1 MKKTILTMFALA
13 LFALGGNAQTFT
25 LSQCLKKGLENNYSL
40 RITRNEEEVAH
51 NNATA
56 ANAGYMPT
64 IDLAAGYNGSIG
76 GNSSKQRLTGET
88 EKSGNSFDNNV
99 SAGVDINWTIFNGF
113 KTKTTYEQLKEM
125 EKMGETGTRL
135 AIEDFIADLTAEYYN
150 FLQQRMRLHNYYNA
164 VLLSKERL
172 RIVEERY
179 NIGNFSRL
187 DYQQAKVDF
196 NADSAQYIKQ
206 QEVVITSRIALN
218 EMMAI
223 EQVYT
228 PITTVETTIEI
239 DSTLDFTYL
248 WNRMLENNAELL
260 LADHSN
266 TITELDYKKVLSRNY
281 PYLKLNAGYDY
292 NFNNY
297 GKGTYI
303 HRNGWGGNA
312 SLTIGINLWDGNRRR
327 EKRNA
332 QIAIENAKLQRE
344 KLVLSLKADLGN
356 MWQAYQNN
364 LQLLNLEKLNVI
376 TARENHDI
384 AKERY
389 MLGDLSGIEMREAQQ
404 SLLRAEERLLSV
416 EYDTKICEIS
426 LLLISGEIGNYLAE

>member
-1 MKKTILTMFALA
+1 MKKRLLT
-13 LFALGGNAQTFT
+13 LFAIATVAIGSNAQTYT

-40 RITRNEEEVAH
+40 RITRNEEQVAH
-51 NNATA
+51 NNATLS
-56 ANAGYMPT
+56 NAGYMPT
-64 IDLAAGYNGSIG
+64 VDLAAGYNGSLDSNI
-76 GNSSKQRLTGET
+76 SKMRGTGET
-88 EKSGNSFDNNV
+88 EGTSNSFGNTV
-99 SAGVDINWTIFNGF
+99 SAGIDINWTIFDGF
-113 KTKTTYEQLKEM
+113 KTSTTYKQLKEM
-125 EKMGETGTRL
+125 EKMGEIETRL
-135 AIEDFIADLTAEYYN
+135 AIEDFIAGLTAEYYN
-150 FLQQRMRLHNYYNA
+150 FLQQRLRLNNYYNA

-179 NIGNFSRL
+179 NIGSFSRL

-223 EQVYT
+223 DQVYT
-228 PITTVETTIEI
+228 PITTVETTIEV
-239 DSTLDFTYL
+239 DSTLDFTHL
-248 WNRMLENNAELL
+248 WNRMLENNASLL
-260 LADHSN
+260 IVDYSN
-266 TITELDYKKVLSRNY
+266 AITRLDYKKVLSRNY

-292 NFNNY
+292 TFNSYN
-297 GKGTYI
+297 KGAYI

-312 SLTIGINLWDGNRRR
+312 SVTIGFNLWDGNRRR

-332 QIAIENAKLQRE
+332 KIAIENAKLQRDQ
-344 KLVLSLKADLGN
+344 LVLSLKADLGN
-356 MWQAYQNN
+356 MWQAYRNN
-364 LQLLNLEKLNVI
+364 LQLLNLEKLNVV

-404 SLLRAEERLLSV
+404 SLLQAEERLLSV

-426 LLLISGEIGNYLAE
+426 LLLISGEIGSYLE

>member
-1 MKKTILTMFALA
+1 MKKTLLTIFAVA
-13 LFALGGNAQTFT
+13 AVAMHCNAQTFT

-40 RITRNEEEVAH
+40 RITRNDEEVAH

-64 IDLAAGYNGSIG
+64 IDLAAGYNGSLG
-76 GNSSKQRLTGET
+76 GNSSKMRATGEI

-99 SAGVDINWTIFNGF
+99 SAGVDVNWTIFNGF
-113 KTKTTYEQLKEM
+113 KTKTTYKQLKEM
-125 EKMGETGTRL
+125 EKMGETATRL
-135 AIEDFIADLTAEYYN
+135 AIEDFIAGLTAEYYN
-150 FLQQRMRLHNYYNA
+150 FLQQRMRLDNYYNA

-187 DYQQAKVDF
+187 DYQQAKADF
-196 NADSAQYIKQ
+196 NADSAQFIKQ

-248 WNRMLENNAELL
+248 WNRMLENNASLL

-266 TITELDYKKVLSRNY
+266 RITELDYKKVLSRNY

-292 NFNNY
+292 SFNNY

-332 QIAIENAKLQRE
+332 EIAIENAKLERE
-344 KLVLSLKADLGN
+344 RLVLSLKADLGN

-389 MLGDLSGIEMREAQQ
+389 MLGDLSGIELRVAQQ

-416 EYDTKICEIS
+416 EYETKICEIS
-426 LLLISGEIGNYLAE
+426 LLLISGDIGNYLE

>member
-1 MKKTILTMFALA
+1 MKKTILTTFALA

-76 GNSSKQRLTGET
+76 GNSSKLRTTGET

-99 SAGVDINWTIFNGF
+99 SAGVDVNLNIFNGF

-426 LLLISGEIGNYLAE
+426 LLLISGEIGNYLE

>member
-1 MKKTILTMFALA
+1 MKKTILTTFALA

-99 SAGVDINWTIFNGF
+99 SAGVDVNWTIFNGF

-239 DSTLDFTYL
+239 DSTLNFVHL
-248 WNRMLENNAELL
+248 WNSMLENNAELL

-332 QIAIENAKLQRE
+332 QLAIENAKLQRE

-426 LLLISGEIGNYLAE
+426 LLLISGEIGNYLE